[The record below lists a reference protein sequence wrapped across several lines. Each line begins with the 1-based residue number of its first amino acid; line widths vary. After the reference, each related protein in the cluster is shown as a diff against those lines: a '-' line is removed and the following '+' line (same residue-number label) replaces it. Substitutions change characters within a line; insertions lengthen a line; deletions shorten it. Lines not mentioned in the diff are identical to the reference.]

1 VIATPPATH
10 HVVQV
15 DRTWTCRSP
24 VDLDLVKVTITR
36 KAIGDRRNKDAVHL
50 RPGCTGRISRLVVV
64 QWVGDGVKVA
74 EGAHDLTV
82 GGGSIRCLGKAPKLH
97 QDGIQVLGGA
107 RITFD
112 NLKVSCG
119 RRDSRLI
126 NSNFFV
132 NQAGHSRLPPRDI
145 VCDRCFLG
153 GWAAHTVS
161 IQHSV
166 RSGVLHSEICIAR
179 FPQLTVKL
187 GHGAQDPVHRRNRVR
202 QCSPG
207 QLTLDPGTHV
217 GTFGKRLVLT
227 GLFLGQRPGSTVAAE
242 VRKKGAAR
250 FAPAGRTRSRHNGRF
265 RLVLR
270 PRIGETVRLHSGSI
284 RGPATLVSVRPLI
297 RVKFRRG
304 KLVVKIRA
312 ARSYAGHKVAI
323 QERRN
328 GRWTVVQRIRLDR
341 RGKAVLRPPVSGV
354 EVRLKVGPRPGYLAG
369 TSDTVRLP

>member
-1 VIATPPATH
+1 MIATPPAVH

-36 KAIGDRRNKDAVHL
+36 AATHRNKDAVHL
-50 RPGCTGRISRLVVV
+50 RPGCTGRIGRLVIV

-82 GGGSIRCLGKAPKLH
+82 GGGSVRCLGKAPELH

-107 RITFD
+107 RITFE

-119 RRDSRLI
+119 RRNSRLI

-145 VCDRCFLG
+145 VCDGCFLG

-161 IQHSV
+161 VQRSV

-187 GHGAQDPVHRRNRVR
+187 GHGARDPVQRRNRVR

-207 QLTLDPGTHV
+207 QLTLDPGPHV

-227 GLFLGQRPGSTVAAE
+227 GLFLGQRPGSRVVAEA
-242 VRKKGAAR
+242 RKRGAAR
-250 FAPAGRTRSRHNGRF
+250 FVPAGRTRSRHNGRF
-265 RLVLR
+265 RLVVR
-270 PRIGETVRLHSGSI
+270 PKIGGTVRLQSGSI
-284 RGPATLVSVRPLI
+284 RGPATAVFVRPLV
-297 RVKFRRG
+297 RLRFRRG
-304 KLVVKIRA
+304 MLVAKVRS
-312 ARSYAGHKVAI
+312 ARSYAGHRAAL
-323 QERRN
+323 EALRH
-328 GRWTVVQRIRLDR
+328 GRWTFVQRVRFDR
-341 RGKAVLRPPVSGV
+341 RSKAAFRPEVSGV
-354 EVRLKVGPRPGYLAG
+354 RVRLVVRRRPGYLAG
-369 TSDTVRLP
+369 TSDSVRLP

>member
-1 VIATPPATH
+1 VIATPPAVH

-36 KAIGDRRNKDAVHL
+36 AATHRNKDAVHL
-50 RPGCTGRISRLVVV
+50 RPGCTGRIGRLMIV

-82 GGGSIRCLGKAPKLH
+82 GGGSIRCLGKAPDLH

-107 RITFD
+107 RITFE
-112 NLKVSCG
+112 NLMVSCG
-119 RRDSRLI
+119 RRNSRLI

-132 NQAGHSRLPPRDI
+132 NEAGHSRLPPRDI
-145 VCDRCFLG
+145 VCDGCFLG

-161 IQHSV
+161 VQRSV

-187 GHGAQDPVHRRNRVR
+187 GHGARDPVHRRNRVR

-207 QLTLDPGTHV
+207 QLTLDPGRHV

-227 GLFLGQRPGSTVAAE
+227 GLFLGQRPGSPVVAEA
-242 VRKKGAAR
+242 RKRGAAR
-250 FAPAGRTRSRHNGRF
+250 FVPAGRTRSRHNGRF
-265 RLVLR
+265 RLALR

-284 RGPATLVSVRPLI
+284 RGPGTVVSVRPLI
-297 RVKFRRG
+297 RLKFRRG

-312 ARSYAGHKVAI
+312 ARSYAGRNVDV
-323 QERRN
+323 QERRD
-328 GRWTVVQRIRLDR
+328 GRWTVVQRLRLDR
-341 RGKAVLRPPVSGV
+341 RGKAVLRPSPSGV
-354 EVRLKVGPRPGYLAG
+354 AVRIRVRPRPGYLAAV
-369 TSDTVRLP
+369 SDTVRLP